1 MKRKVKGREMIEKWF
16 EKNINRE
23 IQIKREEL
31 NIMLLD
37 GLDKDKVLRFS
48 QELDLL
54 INKYYSLYIQDK
66 KQQIV

>member
-1 MKRKVKGREMIEKWF
+1 MIEKWC
-16 EKNINRE
+16 EKNIKRE

-31 NIMLLD
+31 NKILLE
-37 GLDKDKVLRFS
+37 GLDKDKILRFS

>member
-1 MKRKVKGREMIEKWF
+1 MSEKWC
-16 EKNINRE
+16 EKNIRRE

-31 NIMLLD
+31 NKILLE
-37 GLDKDKVLRFS
+37 GLDKDKILRFS